1 MLGPLLFLIYINDL
15 TDNISSNIK
24 LFADDSS
31 LFIKVTDIEK
41 CQKLLSDDLDT
52 ITLWAHQW
60 KMQFNPDI
68 TKQAIEVVF
77 SCKYKKAEHPPLS
90 FNGIPVARK
99 DDTKHLG
106 ITLDSK
112 LSFRKHISE
121 ELEKAKKGLSLL
133 KFLSKYLTREKL
145 DLTYKMHVRPYLE
158 YGDVIFHNC
167 SQDLMSMI
175 ESIQYKAGLLV
186 SGCWQGTNRVKLY
199 NELGWESLSDRR
211 LFHRLSLYRK
221 IKANEAP
228 GYLNPYVLHS
238 LPVGTERYKRY
249 FSPHV
254 SLNGNL
260 WILL

>member
-1 MLGPLLFLIYINDL
+1 M
-15 TDNISSNIK
+15 
-24 LFADDSS
+24 
-31 LFIKVTDIEK
+31 
-41 CQKLLSDDLDT
+41 
-52 ITLWAHQW
+52 
-60 KMQFNPDI
+60 
-68 TKQAIEVVF
+68 
-77 SCKYKKAEHPPLS
+77 
-90 FNGIPVARK
+90 
-99 DDTKHLG
+99 
-106 ITLDSK
+106 
-112 LSFRKHISE
+112 
-121 ELEKAKKGLSLL
+121 
-133 KFLSKYLTREKL
+133 
-145 DLTYKMHVRPYLE
+145 TYKMHVRPYLE

-175 ESIQYKAGLLV
+175 ESIQYKVGLLV
-186 SGCWQGTNRVKLY
+186 SGCWQGTNRDKLY
-199 NELGWESLSDRR
+199 NELGWDSLSARR